1 MPTVWGSEYMH
12 STLVKGKFVWA
23 LLRLAQNISNILKCT
38 LFKPGIPLLGIYSII
53 KVQRSMHKCD
63 LEYVTKK

>member
-38 LFKPGIPLLGIYSII
+38 LFKPGIPLLGIYSIR
-53 KVQRSMHKCD
+53 K
-63 LEYVTKK
+63 